1 MKHLMVKSSLLA
13 ASVVTAMVAC
23 GGGSDDARDDIAA
36 AQALAD
42 TRGQVINSY
51 IQGATV
57 VLDVNDDGI
66 CEASEPRVTTDASGA
81 YTFKGQG
88 AHMVCATGGTNT
100 VTGLAF
106 VGRLVAPPQATVVT
120 PLTTLIVA
128 QARSA
133 LPALEQGKAAV
144 LEAAAV
150 AAAQTA
156 IMTRL
161 SLPSGVSVLTTDPVA
176 LMNKQGAIAADA
188 QLEQVNAA
196 VQVLLQQTAQAIIAS
211 ANLPP
216 AAAAEAVNEA
226 FNAAV
231 AGFQAA
237 LVAAGAT
244 PIDLRTAS
252 DDATRK
258 LISDGAARASAA
270 ASTNPVLLQASRQFA
285 ALSSANVAAAIA
297 ATPLADAV
305 RAVASAT
312 AASLASKDGA
322 ERAALVSTQVADA
335 VRQINTLLVD
345 AADVGAASQAAI
357 NRAVARLAPPAGTV
371 PTQAE
376 VEAAVKDAVTSIN
389 NALPPGST
397 PLPVPVF
404 PARG

>member
-13 ASVVTAMVAC
+13 ASVMTAMVAC

-244 PIDLRTAS
+244 PIDLDRKS
-252 DDATRK
+252 TR
-258 LISDGAARASAA
+258 L
-270 ASTNPVLLQASRQFA
+270 N
-285 ALSSANVAAAIA
+285 SSHW
-297 ATPLADAV
+297 
-305 RAVASAT
+305 
-312 AASLASKDGA
+312 
-322 ERAALVSTQVADA
+322 E
-335 VRQINTLLVD
+335 
-345 AADVGAASQAAI
+345 
-357 NRAVARLAPPAGTV
+357 
-371 PTQAE
+371 
-376 VEAAVKDAVTSIN
+376 
-389 NALPPGST
+389 
-397 PLPVPVF
+397 
-404 PARG
+404 